1 MLITS
6 TLPNGTKISIELEDK
21 YLADI
26 VATLWKDSDDSK
38 TTGGIQAIGAIPKSK
53 ESKEISGILG
63 LSTLNAD
70 SKEIKRLCED
80 CRRFLPH
87 SMEYTNA
94 KLGVFRLT
102 CTNCR
107 KRLHRSYRLDENG
120 KLVMVSKRPAIRR
133 LS

>member
-26 VATLWKDSDDSK
+26 VAALWKDSDDSK
-38 TTGGIQAIGAIPKSK
+38 TNGGIQAIGLAIPKSK

-63 LSTLNAD
+63 LSTINAD

-87 SMEYTNA
+87 SMEYTNE

-120 KLVMVSKRPAIRR
+120 KQCIVSKRQ
-133 LS
+133 LFGG

>member
-1 MLITS
+1 MLVTS
-6 TLPNGTKISIELEDK
+6 TLPNGIKISIELEDK

-26 VATLWKDSDDSK
+26 VSTLWKDSEDTK
-38 TTGGIQAIGAIPKSK
+38 TNGGIQAIGAIPRSK

-63 LSTLNAD
+63 LSTPNTD
-70 SKEIKRLCED
+70 SKEIKRLCEG

-87 SMEYTNA
+87 SMEYTNE

-120 KLVMVSKRPAIRR
+120 KLCIVSKRQ
-133 LS
+133 LFGG

>member
-26 VATLWKDSDDSK
+26 VAALWKDSEDTK
-38 TTGGIQAIGAIPKSK
+38 INGGIQAIGGIPKSK

-63 LSTLNAD
+63 LSTPD
-70 SKEIKRLCED
+70 SERKEIKRLCEG

-87 SMEYTNA
+87 SMEYTNE

-120 KLVMVSKRPAIRR
+120 KLSMVSKRQ
-133 LS
+133 LFGG

>member
-6 TLPNGTKISIELEDK
+6 TLPNGTMISIELEDK

-26 VATLWKDSDDSK
+26 VAALWKDSQDTK
-38 TTGGIQAIGAIPKSK
+38 ANGGIQAIGGIPKDK
-53 ESKEISGILG
+53 ESKEASGILG
-63 LSTLNAD
+63 PSSLSAD
-70 SKEIKRLCED
+70 SKEIKRLCEG

-87 SMEYTNA
+87 SMEYTNE

-102 CTNCR
+102 CTKCR

-120 KLVMVSKRPAIRR
+120 KLVMVSKRQ
-133 LS
+133 LFGG

>member
-26 VATLWKDSDDSK
+26 VAALWKDSEGTK
-38 TTGGIQAIGAIPKSK
+38 INGGIQAIGAISKSK
-53 ESKEISGILG
+53 ESNEISGILG
-63 LSTLNAD
+63 LSTPNTD
-70 SKEIKRLCED
+70 SKEIKRLCEG

-87 SMEYTNA
+87 SMEYTNE

-120 KLVMVSKRPAIRR
+120 KLCIVSKRQ
-133 LS
+133 LFGG